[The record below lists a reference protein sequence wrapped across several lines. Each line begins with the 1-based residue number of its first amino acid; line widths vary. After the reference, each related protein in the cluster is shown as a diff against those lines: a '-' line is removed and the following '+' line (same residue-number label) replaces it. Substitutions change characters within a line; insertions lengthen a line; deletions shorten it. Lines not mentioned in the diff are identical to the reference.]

1 MIKIF
6 VGAGAATI
14 TKVSTLTKGGTDHI
28 NNIIYDFSENNFHK
42 MQCNEQLICKYV
54 W

>member
-14 TKVSTLTKGGTDHI
+14 TKVSTLTKGGTDQYKQYHI
-28 NNIIYDFSENNFHK
+28 
-42 MQCNEQLICKYV
+42 
-54 W
+54 